1 MTGSG
6 RLTGKVAIVTGGA
19 SGIGLAIA
27 DAFSAS
33 GAVVHVLDLDP
44 VPGDLAARVTSRRVD
59 VSVTGDVGRAVD
71 DILAGGPVDI
81 LVNSAGISHIGA
93 VEQTTDEDFQ
103 RLFDVNVKGT
113 FHCIRAVIGAM
124 AARRTGVIIN
134 LASVAATAGLA
145 NRFAYS
151 MTKGAIVA
159 MTYSVARDY
168 VSAGVRCVSIS
179 PARIHTPFVDG
190 YLAKHYPGHEAEMY
204 RTLAATQPLGRMGTP
219 REVADLA
226 LYLASDEAGFATG
239 TDYPIDGGF
248 LRLHG

>member
-93 VEQTTDEDFQ
+93 VEQTTDQDFQ

-204 RTLAATQPLGRMGTP
+204 RTLAATQPIGRMGTP